1 MTQILN
7 TNVAS
12 LLVQRNLS
20 QSQEAINISQ
30 WDRLSSGLRINSA
43 RDDAAG
49 LAVSNALTS
58 QIRGLNQAI
67 RNANDG
73 VSLSQVAEGAIQ
85 ESTSILQRMREIAVQ
100 SSNGTYTIF

>member
-20 QSQEAINISQ
+20 QSQEAINISM
-30 WDRLSSGLRINSA
+30 DRLSSGLRINSA
-43 RDDAAG
+43 RDDVAG

-58 QIRGLNQAI
+58 QIR
-67 RNANDG
+67 D
-73 VSLSQVAEGAIQ
+73 
-85 ESTSILQRMREIAVQ
+85 
-100 SSNGTYTIF
+100 